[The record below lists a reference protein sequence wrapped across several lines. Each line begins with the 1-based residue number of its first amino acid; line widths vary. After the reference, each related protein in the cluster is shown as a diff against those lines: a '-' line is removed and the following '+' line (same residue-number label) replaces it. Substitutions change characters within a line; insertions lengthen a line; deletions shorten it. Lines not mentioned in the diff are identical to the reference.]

1 MVGDI
6 ARFLLNVVF
15 TLYGAVLLLR
25 LWLQF
30 VRMPPYNPISRTVFQ
45 VTDWIVI
52 PLRRVLGGR
61 GGVDWACLV
70 AAWLTAL
77 VYLAAIILVAG
88 GNPLSMLPEGLW
100 IALMLM
106 LKWSIN
112 LVMWVTLLMVILS
125 WVNPGAPAM
134 PVLHA
139 LTAPLLDPI
148 RRVLPSLGSLDLS
161 PLVLFLLTQIA
172 LMVLSRIGQPIF
184 GL

>member
-30 VRMPPYNPISRTVFQ
+30 ARLPPYNPISRTVFQ
-45 VTDWIVI
+45 VTDWIVV
-52 PLRRVLGGR
+52 PLRRVFGGR
-61 GGVDWACLV
+61 GGVDWASLV
-70 AAWLTAL
+70 AAWITAL
-77 VYLAAIILVAG
+77 IYLGTIMLIAGASPLAI
-88 GNPLSMLPEGLW
+88 LPEGLW

-106 LKWSIN
+106 LKWGIN

-125 WVNPGAPAM
+125 WVNPNAPAM
-134 PVLHA
+134 PVLYA
-139 LTAPLLDPI
+139 LTAPILDPI
-148 RRVLPSLGSLDLS
+148 RRVLPSLGGMDLS
-161 PLVLFLLTQIA
+161 PLILFLLTQVA
-172 LMVLSRIGQPIF
+172 LMVLSRIGLPIF

>member
-1 MVGDI
+1 MFGDI
-6 ARFLLNVVF
+6 ARFLLNIVF

-30 VRMPPYNPISRTVFQ
+30 VRLPPYNPVSRTVFQ

-61 GGVDWACLV
+61 GGIDWACV
-70 AAWLTAL
+70 AAAWLTAL
-77 VYLAAIILVAG
+77 VYLAAVMLQG
-88 GNPLSMLPEGLW
+88 GANPLSILPDGLW
-100 IALMLM
+100 IALLLM
-106 LKWSIN
+106 LKWGIN
-112 LVMWVTLLMVILS
+112 LVMWVTLLMAILS
-125 WVNPGAPAM
+125 WVNPSAPAM
-134 PVLHA
+134 PVLYA

-148 RRVLPSLGSLDLS
+148 RRILPSLGGLDLS

-172 LMVLSRIGQPIF
+172 LMVLSRIGLPIF

>member
-1 MVGDI
+1 MLGDI
-6 ARFLLNVVF
+6 AGFLLNIVS

-30 VRMPPYNPISRTVFQ
+30 VRLPPYNPISRTVFQ

-52 PLRRVLGGR
+52 PLRRLLGGL
-61 GGVDWACLV
+61 GGIDWACVV

-77 VYLAAIILVAG
+77 VYLAALLLVDG
-88 GNPLSMLPEGLW
+88 MNPLSMFPDALW
-100 IALMLM
+100 IALLLL
-106 LKWSIN
+106 LKWGIN

-125 WVNPGAPAM
+125 WVNPHAPAM
-134 PVLHA
+134 PALHA
-139 LTAPLLDPI
+139 LTSPLLDPI
-148 RRVLPSLGSLDLS
+148 RRVLPALGGLDLS

-172 LMVLSRIGQPIF
+172 LMVLSRIGLPIF

>member
-1 MVGDI
+1 MFGDI
-6 ARFLLNVVF
+6 VPFLLNTLF

-30 VRMPPYNPISRTVFQ
+30 ARMPAHNPISRTVFQ

-52 PLRRVLGGR
+52 PLRRLLGGR

-77 VYLAAIILVAG
+77 VFLMAVMLVRG
-88 GNPLSMLPEGLW
+88 FNPLAIMPQGLW
-100 IALMLM
+100 IALVMM
-106 LKWSIN
+106 LKWGIN
-112 LVMWVTLLMVILS
+112 LMMWVTLLMVILS
-125 WVNPGAPAM
+125 WVNPSAPAM
-134 PVLHA
+134 PVLQG

-148 RRVLPSLGSLDLS
+148 RRVLPSMGGLDLS
-161 PLVLFLLTQIA
+161 PLVLFLLTQVA
-172 LMVLSRIGQPIF
+172 LMMLSRLGLPIF